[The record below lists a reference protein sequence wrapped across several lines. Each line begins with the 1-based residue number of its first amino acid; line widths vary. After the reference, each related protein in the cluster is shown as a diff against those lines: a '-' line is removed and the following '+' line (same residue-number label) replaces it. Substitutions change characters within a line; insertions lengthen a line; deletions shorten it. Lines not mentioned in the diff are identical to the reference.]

1 MAYEGSSRGLGTDI
15 RIARQTIGGTV
26 ATAYYVL
33 VIVAYYHTVDNAFS
47 NTLTVIYDNGLSN
60 FSGSYLYTTC

>member
-1 MAYEGSSRGLGTDI
+1 MAYEGSRGLGTDI

-33 VIVAYYHTVDNAFS
+33 VIVAYYHTVVDNAFS

-60 FSGSYLYTTC
+60 FSASYLYTTC